1 MLIIPAIDLK
11 NGQCVRLRQGR
22 MDDDTVFSDDPVGM
36 AGAFVAQ
43 GARRLHLV
51 DLDGA
56 FAGSPVNDKVIESI
70 CEAYPDVPIQVGGG
84 IRNHE
89 QADAYLRAG
98 VRWVIIGTQAVRD
111 PSFVVS
117 LCESFPGRIIVGLDA
132 LDGKVAVEGWAEA
145 SDLQALT
152 LAKRF
157 EAIGVAAIVYTD
169 ITRDGMMQGV
179 NAEATGELANAVDI
193 PVIASGGVSSLEDI
207 EGLGKLA
214 GRGVAG
220 AIVGRALY
228 EGSIDLATAQVRADA
243 LQGVREQA
251 TDAALADGVKKG
263 DSADGATS

>member
-36 AGAFVAQ
+36 AGAFVTQ

-56 FAGSPVNDKVIESI
+56 FAGEPVNDGVVKAI
-70 CEAYPDVPIQVGGG
+70 CEAYPAVPVQVGGG
-84 IRNHE
+84 IRSHA
-89 QADAYLRAG
+89 QATAYLQAG
-98 VRWVIIGTQAVRD
+98 VSWVIIGTQAVRD
-111 PSFVVS
+111 PGFVVS
-117 LCESFPGRIIVGLDA
+117 LCGSYPGRIIVGLDA
-132 LDGKVAVEGWAEA
+132 RDGKVAVEGWAEA
-145 SDLQALT
+145 SEMHALT

-169 ITRDGMMQGV
+169 ISRDGMMQGV

-193 PVIASGGVSSLEDI
+193 PVIASGGVSSLDDI
-207 EGLGKLA
+207 ELLGKLE

-228 EGSIDLATAQVRADA
+228 EGSIDLAAAQVKADA
-243 LQGVREQA
+243 WSVSEAGR
-251 TDAALADGVKKG
+251 
-263 DSADGATS
+263 

>member
-22 MDDDTVFSDDPVGM
+22 MDDDTVFSDDPVGV
-36 AGAFVAQ
+36 AGSFVAQ

-56 FAGSPVNDKVIESI
+56 FAGAPVNDGVIRSI
-70 CEAYPDVPIQVGGG
+70 CEAYPSVPVQVGGG
-84 IRNHE
+84 IRCAA
-89 QADAYLRAG
+89 QAAAYLQAG
-98 VRWVIIGTQAVRD
+98 VSWVIIGTQAVRD
-111 PSFVVS
+111 PDFVVS
-117 LCESFPGRIIVGLDA
+117 LCKTYPGRVIVGLDA
-132 LDGKVAVEGWAEA
+132 RDGKVAVEGWAEA
-145 SDLQALT
+145 SDVLALT

-169 ITRDGMMQGV
+169 ISRDGMMQGV
-179 NAEATGELANAVDI
+179 NAEATGELADAVDI

-207 EGLGKLA
+207 ELLGRLD

-228 EGSIDLATAQVRADA
+228 EGSIDLAAAQVSADA
-243 LQGVREQA
+243 R
-251 TDAALADGVKKG
+251 AAAG
-263 DSADGATS
+263 TQR